1 MRRLEKINIYSG
13 TGRCAMASTF
23 VIHDRRDWT
32 FQLVL
37 LGSRLQLE
45 GWCEGETGPL
55 RCSAWLGP
63 LEDPHAVADTLI
75 RQPRCCLGG

>member
-1 MRRLEKINIYSG
+1 
-13 TGRCAMASTF
+13 MASTF
-23 VIHDRRDWT
+23 VIRDRRNWT

-45 GWCEGETGPL
+45 GWCEGGIEGGAASAEPL

-63 LEDPHAVADTLI
+63 LEDPRDVADTLI
-75 RQPRCCLGG
+75 RQPRCCLGS